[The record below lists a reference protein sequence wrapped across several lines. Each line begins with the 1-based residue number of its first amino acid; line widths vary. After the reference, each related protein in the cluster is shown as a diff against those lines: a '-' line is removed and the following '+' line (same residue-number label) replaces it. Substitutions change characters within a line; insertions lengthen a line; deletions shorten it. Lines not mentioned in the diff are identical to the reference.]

1 MILAVKQ
8 GANDEALALLSTH
21 ESHLPE
27 APPAWDSSQR
37 LKQAAWLLGHIGIV
51 DIMSDLSKTR
61 WNKLLWN
68 CGMSGIST
76 ALGCTFRSVLDSPK
90 AMALIGR
97 IAVEV
102 GQVCKAAGFHFEQLP
117 SYHLSLDQLLK
128 KGTPEAERC
137 LIELFR
143 NSYVDMRNAK
153 AGMLQDLELGRKTE
167 VDWLNGYICCTGR
180 ELSVPTPVND
190 RLVALIHDIEDGKQ
204 GLSFAGNLEYLMEH

>member
-1 MILAVKQ
+1 MEGIYDFVILAVKQ

-27 APPAWDSSQR
+27 APP
-37 LKQAAWLLGHIGIV
+37 
-51 DIMSDLSKTR
+51 
-61 WNKLLWN
+61 
-68 CGMSGIST
+68 
-76 ALGCTFRSVLDSPK
+76 
-90 AMALIGR
+90 
-97 IAVEV
+97 
-102 GQVCKAAGFHFEQLP
+102 AGFHFEQLP

-167 VDWLNGYICCTGR
+167 VDWLNGYICRTGR